1 MINFFLRIW
10 FIYMTNNDNSL
21 IYTSSKKK
29 KINKNIFIIKI
40 SMKSQYI
47 DQWYILFNEER
58 NIIYKHIIIQI
69 WFNTYYMK

>member
-1 MINFFLRIW
+1 
-10 FIYMTNNDNSL
+10 MTNNDNSL

-69 WFNTYYMK
+69 WFDTYEITFGIFLW

>member
-1 MINFFLRIW
+1 
-10 FIYMTNNDNSL
+10 MTNNDNSL

-47 DQWYILFNEER
+47 DQWYILFNEKR

-69 WFNTYYMK
+69 

>member
-1 MINFFLRIW
+1 
-10 FIYMTNNDNSL
+10 MTNNDNSL

-47 DQWYILFNEER
+47 DQWYILFNEKR

-69 WFNTYYMK
+69 WFDTYEITFGIFLW

>member
-1 MINFFLRIW
+1 
-10 FIYMTNNDNSL
+10 MTNNDNSL

-40 SMKSQYI
+40 SMKNQYI

-69 WFNTYYMK
+69 WFDTYEITFGIFLW